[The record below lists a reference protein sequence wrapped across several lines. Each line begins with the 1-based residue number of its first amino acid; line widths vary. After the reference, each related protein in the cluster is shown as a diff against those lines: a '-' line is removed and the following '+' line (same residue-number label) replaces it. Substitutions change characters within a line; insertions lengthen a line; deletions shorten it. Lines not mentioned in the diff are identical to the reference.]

1 MPPPKSSSTSPRDD
15 GNQNVALTIAVSVL
29 ELGIICIGSYYLSG
43 WLNRK
48 MQESQ
53 LSRPGNTVAA
63 KRLMDILRRR
73 GLDKV
78 PELSLSSY
86 EQSMAEDVVDPAELQ
101 TEFKDIGGLDEIKQ
115 ELWQLAVLPL
125 KRPDL
130 FMANSLVQPPM
141 GILLYGKPGTGKTM
155 LAKAIAKEADAT
167 FVEIKLS
174 KIMDKWFG
182 ESNKLIAATFSLAK
196 KLSPSIIF
204 VDELDTFLN
213 PRDQSEGNASSTL
226 KSEFLVLWDGLTT
239 SSGTMVLGATNR
251 PHNVDAAILRR
262 LPRMF
267 GIPLPNQKSRLDIL
281 RLQLKD
287 QTMKQEVVQFLP
299 ELSELTRGY
308 SGSDLKEVCRAAAMT
323 PIHEIMAEASR
334 RAVMGETSILTDKS
348 VTPKLRPLCKQ
359 DFVRAL
365 EKVKFTG
372 HEAQA
377 YGKQER
383 QENATKHVM
392 GDQEAAVML
401 RAMRM
406 FKTMSMMEKSV
417 DENEDIP
424 NLDAE

>member
-1 MPPPKSSSTSPRDD
+1 MPVLEARDSNSSNKTSE
-15 GNQNVALTIAVSVL
+15 GENIAVTIAVNVIQ
-29 ELGIICIGSYYLSG
+29 LGILCVGSYYLSG
-43 WLNRK
+43 WLSRK
-48 MQESQ
+48 IQEESQ
-53 LSRPGNTVAA
+53 GRVGNTKAVH
-63 KRLMDILRRR
+63 RLDAILRRR
-73 GLDKV
+73 HGATNKL
-78 PELSLSSY
+78 PELNSY
-86 EQSMAEDVVDPAELQ
+86 EQNMAEDVVDPITLV

-130 FMANSLVQPPM
+130 FADNALVQAPK

-182 ESNKLIAATFSLAK
+182 ESNKLIAATFSLAS
-196 KLSPSIIF
+196 KLAPSIIF

-267 GIPLPNQKSRLDIL
+267 GIPLPNQKARLAIL
-281 RLQLKD
+281 QLFLKD
-287 QTMKQEVVQFLP
+287 QSMRFEVQEFLP
-299 ELSELTRGY
+299 ELSELTKGY
-308 SGSDLKEVCRAAAMT
+308 SGSDLKEVCRAAAMA

-334 RAVMGETSILTDKS
+334 RAVMGDTTILDDTTQK
-348 VTPKLRPLCKQ
+348 PKLRPMTKQ
-359 DFVRAL
+359 DFKLALQKVRR
-365 EKVKFTG
+365 TG
-372 HEAQA
+372 QEAQA
-377 YGKQER
+377 YGRKEEQDK
-383 QENATKHVM
+383 TDYLM
-392 GDQEAAVML
+392 DDQEAAIM
-401 RAMRM
+401 RKAMTM
-406 FKTMSMMEKSV
+406 FKTMSMV
-417 DENEDIP
+417 PGPEDDGGIP
-424 NLDAE
+424 NLDPE

>member
-1 MPPPKSSSTSPRDD
+1 
-15 GNQNVALTIAVSVL
+15 
-29 ELGIICIGSYYLSG
+29 
-43 WLNRK
+43 
-48 MQESQ
+48 
-53 LSRPGNTVAA
+53 
-63 KRLMDILRRR
+63 
-73 GLDKV
+73 
-78 PELSLSSY
+78 
-86 EQSMAEDVVDPAELQ
+86 
-101 TEFKDIGGLDEIKQ
+101 
-115 ELWQLAVLPL
+115 
-125 KRPDL
+125 
-130 FMANSLVQPPM
+130 
-141 GILLYGKPGTGKTM
+141 M

-213 PRDQSEGNASSTL
+213 PRDHSEGNASSTL

-287 QTMKQEVVQFLP
+287 QIMKNEVKEFLP
-299 ELSELTRGY
+299 QLSEMTRGY

-348 VTPKLRPLCKQ
+348 VNPKLRPLCKQ
-359 DFVRAL
+359 DFLRAL
-365 EKVKFTG
+365 EKVKRTG

-377 YGKQER
+377 YGKQES
-383 QENATKHVM
+383 QEKAGYQEM
-392 GDQEAAVML
+392 GDQEAAIM
-401 RAMRM
+401 RKAMSM
-406 FKTMSMMEKSV
+406 FKTMSMMERSL
-417 DENEDIP
+417 DEDDGVP
-424 NLDAE
+424 NLDPE